1 MLSKVYVKIMKAY
14 SFISWKSI
22 SPLPS
27 TSYILNAQASFSSG
41 VPAEVTWSAS
51 MNSLKSIVPLLSV
64 SKVLK
69 TFSLNFSAFPPG
81 NILEYISTNCVLVS
95 SPSGQSSRNPWYH
108 SWGRIQIVLYYDQ
121 TVWPDLM
128 NCKLLNLKFC
138 LKYWHSR
145 HRRSKV
151 NNGQDEACWK
161 SHQIFQT
168 LPLFLLYYD

>member
-14 SFISWKSI
+14 RFISWKSI

-69 TFSLNFSAFPPG
+69 TFYLHFPRG
-81 NILEYISTNCVLVS
+81 ISWSTFPQTVS
-95 SPSGQSSRNPWYH
+95 SSA
-108 SWGRIQIVLYYDQ
+108 L
-121 TVWPDLM
+121 
-128 NCKLLNLKFC
+128 
-138 LKYWHSR
+138 
-145 HRRSKV
+145 
-151 NNGQDEACWK
+151 
-161 SHQIFQT
+161 HQGS
-168 LPLFLLYYD
+168 PLGILGATPEGEYK

>member
-1 MLSKVYVKIMKAY
+1 MTVEDSSKLYRITNWLMSWKSTKRINPKQISHKIVAFDNQHEQHKCKKTQTLSWRTYR
-14 SFISWKSI
+14 FISWKSI

-95 SPSGQSSRNPWYH
+95 SPSGQSSRNPWCH
-108 SWGRIQIVLYYDQ
+108 SWGIAILQNRL
-121 TVWPDLM
+121 T
-128 NCKLLNLKFC
+128 N
-138 LKYWHSR
+138 
-145 HRRSKV
+145 
-151 NNGQDEACWK
+151 
-161 SHQIFQT
+161 
-168 LPLFLLYYD
+168 